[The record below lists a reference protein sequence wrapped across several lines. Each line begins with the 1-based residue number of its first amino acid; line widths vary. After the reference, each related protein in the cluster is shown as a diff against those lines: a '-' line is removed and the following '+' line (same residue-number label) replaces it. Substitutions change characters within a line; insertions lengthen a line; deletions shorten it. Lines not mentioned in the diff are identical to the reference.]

1 MMKKGRT
8 TFTKTDEIMEYVKM
22 GCMVLLALGYCYL
35 IFKQEIV
42 MKKYETQIKLVILS
56 LIMFTLGYIIGNV

>member
-1 MMKKGRT
+1 MMKKGKV

-22 GCMVLLALGYCYL
+22 VCMVLIALGYCYL

-56 LIMFTLGYIIGNV
+56 LIMFVLGYIIGNV